1 MNLTDLT
8 KSIDSAE
15 VIKQIKDQFGVN
27 YKIDRLG
34 LKEAVDML
42 NNTEKLIVAFKQ
54 KHNIY
59 ESQNDASY
67 MKLVM
72 LHEAANK
79 KALELTNKTKVQESQ
94 MENKL
99 FTKALKIAAMG
110 GQLTEQ
116 QLQALRVSE
125 DMQSVLRS
133 KPTAQK
139 FMQKIVE
146 SKKMLK
152 ENELS
157 QAQNTMAAKDIA
169 NSIQGM
175 IEKFADIKYKE
186 LPALH
191 DSIRDS
197 QGVDAATS
205 FNEQLTASL
214 DELTTSLESAKGDVN
229 NAVAELTGE
238 EVAATGAGDL
248 DLDDFE
254 GGDEIEGEAEF
265 DMDIDAEL
273 DLDGGDDFEIAPE
286 EDDEEVDLG
295 RERR

>member
-27 YKIDRLG
+27 YKIEKLG

-79 KALELTNKTKVQESQ
+79 KALELTDKTKVQESQ

-110 GQLTEQ
+110 GQLTEE

-139 FMQKIVE
+139 FMQKN
-146 SKKMLK
+146 L
-152 ENELS
+152 
-157 QAQNTMAAKDIA
+157 
-169 NSIQGM
+169 NSYTN
-175 IEKFADIKYKE
+175 K
-186 LPALH
+186 
-191 DSIRDS
+191 S
-197 QGVDAATS
+197 
-205 FNEQLTASL
+205 
-214 DELTTSLESAKGDVN
+214 
-229 NAVAELTGE
+229 
-238 EVAATGAGDL
+238 
-248 DLDDFE
+248 
-254 GGDEIEGEAEF
+254 
-265 DMDIDAEL
+265 
-273 DLDGGDDFEIAPE
+273 
-286 EDDEEVDLG
+286 
-295 RERR
+295 